1 MIADASTSAG
11 LFGELEDEVEKA
23 EKQHLRRSTFSHIS
37 DTNYL
42 FENEIKNSMQAQNIT
57 SVFDT
62 SMQQHNTSGQS
73 GHKQLL
79 SGGKAK
85 MSILMQ
91 GNLPRRGSKS
101 AVGKALLRGSFD
113 YEPSQHG

>member
-1 MIADASTSAG
+1 MKQQVKLACRRSMIADASTSAG
-11 LFGELEDEVEKA
+11 LFGELEDEVEKV

-42 FENEIKNSMQAQNIT
+42 FENEIRHSMQAQNIT

-73 GHKQLL
+73 GHKQ
-79 SGGKAK
+79 
-85 MSILMQ
+85 
-91 GNLPRRGSKS
+91 
-101 AVGKALLRGSFD
+101 
-113 YEPSQHG
+113 